1 MSMTVRRVALAV
13 CVSLLAAGAIVPA
26 AHAESSPVDLS
37 GSPCERSL
45 GRLRTFAAE
54 DPALRATLD
63 QARRSMVPAPGWAT
77 SPNPWLGIESV
88 DALVERLVAFGRDW
102 CVALPRIHGSSDDGL
117 VYINDMYWF
126 FYRNPA
132 AVELANG
139 RDLYGVPLESGFD
152 FFKELSIDVGA
163 FLDSPASTDTVAQ
176 WIENPRIEIGDY
188 VKQDASDYTSWNDF
202 FVRELIADPVTGEIP
217 SRPVARPEAD
227 YVVSSPADCILNP
240 IVQVIEVDGASA
252 RRWIESPLQLNDVV
266 DVKGVPI
273 DVRHLFGDA
282 PDALV
287 AEFEGGTG
295 LACVLMPANYHHF
308 HAPVS
313 GTVAWAQIVRGP
325 TFGYDDWPNFLP
337 SNHNAAQPGADFSRL
352 QVYQRGVVIIEVT
365 YAGADGSPQT
375 GHVALVPVGL
385 DTVGSVVLEPG
396 IEVGATVTRGITRV
410 GHFAYGGSINL
421 ILFSRGLADGVAQV
435 RMGSQ
440 IAILSAR

>member
-1 MSMTVRRVALAV
+1 MSAAVRRVV
-13 CVSLLAAGAIVPA
+13 LAASISLVAAGLGVPA
-26 AHAESSPVDLS
+26 VHASSPPVDLA
-37 GSPCERSL
+37 GSPCESSL
-45 GRLRTFAAE
+45 GRLRTYAAE
-54 DPALRATLD
+54 DPVFRATLD

-88 DALVERLVAFGRDW
+88 DELTERLVSFGRDW
-102 CVALPRIHGSSDDGL
+102 CVALPRIQGSSDDGL
-117 VYINDMYWF
+117 AYINDMYWF

-152 FFKELSIDVGA
+152 FFKELSIEVGA
-163 FLDSPASTDTVAQ
+163 FLDSPESTATIAE

-188 VKQDASDYTSWNDF
+188 VKQQASDYTSWNDF
-202 FVRELIADPVTGEIP
+202 FVRELITDPETGAIP

-227 YVVSSPADCILNP
+227 YVVSSPADCIINP
-240 IVQVIEVDGASA
+240 IVQVIDSDGGSA

-273 DVRHLFGDA
+273 DVRRLFGDA

-287 AEFEGGTG
+287 SQFEGGTG

-352 QVYQRGVVIIEVT
+352 EVYQRGVVIIEVT
-365 YAGADGSPQT
+365 HAGADGSPQT
-375 GHVALVPVGL
+375 GHVALIPVGL
-385 DTVGSVVLEPG
+385 DTVGSVVLEPDVR
-396 IEVGATVTRGITRV
+396 IGATVTRGITRV

-435 RMGSQ
+435 RMGAQ
-440 IAILSAR
+440 IAVLSAR